1 MYMWRLFMAKK
12 TKLLLLLCILIIIV
26 LLNKC
31 STTDGNYKTSKAKE
45 HSSKSSIEM
54 TYKSFKG
61 YKYKILK
68 LDMDD
73 QLTLNIKVEN
83 EGGNLAILL
92 IDEDDHTLYK
102 IENIDNS
109 LIQTIVIPHDGKYKI
124 QVEGDHSG
132 SFKISWDVD

>member
-1 MYMWRLFMAKK
+1 MAKK
-12 TKLLLLLCILIIIV
+12 TKLLLLLCILIIIL

-31 STTDGNYKTSKAKE
+31 SDTDGNYKTSKAKE
-45 HSSKSSIEM
+45 HSSKSSMEM

-61 YKYKILK
+61 YKYKTLK
-68 LDMDD
+68 LDLND

-83 EGGNLAILL
+83 EGGNLAISL
-92 IDEDDHTLYK
+92 IDEDDRMLYK
-102 IENIDNS
+102 NENIDNS

-132 SFKISWDVD
+132 SFKISWNVD

>member
-1 MYMWRLFMAKK
+1 MAKK
-12 TKLLLLLCILIIIV
+12 TKLLLLLCILIIIL

-31 STTDGNYKTSKAKE
+31 STTDGNYKTSKSKE
-45 HSSKSSIEM
+45 HSSKSSMEM

-61 YKYKILK
+61 YKYKTLK

-73 QLTLNIKVEN
+73 ELTLNIKVEN
-83 EGGNLAILL
+83 KGGNLAISL
-92 IDEDDHTLYK
+92 IDEDDRMLYK
-102 IENIDNS
+102 NENIDNS

-132 SFKISWDVD
+132 SFKISWNVD

>member
-1 MYMWRLFMAKK
+1 MAKK

-31 STTDGNYKTSKAKE
+31 STTDGNYKTNKAKE

-54 TYKSFKG
+54 TYKNFKG
-61 YKYKILK
+61 YKYKI
-68 LDMDD
+68 
-73 QLTLNIKVEN
+73 
-83 EGGNLAILL
+83 L